1 MKRLLGLGV
10 LFVVLGLSVPSS
22 YAAPTHYLIYNISTT
37 VKGADRETNAKVA
50 IPMKGYLVL
59 FFADGCDTPADA
71 NLFLYGN
78 DSNTPKK
85 KVYVQLNA
93 RGSNNFLAVS
103 AWHIGDLM
111 FVDLQG
117 NSPFVF
123 KIMLQGKLALKD
135 IGFGTAD
142 KRMVATSIKGVNIA
156 EGSFLLGPLGGQWVS
171 GTGSAS
177 ATLNTVLTKAANA
190 ESRTRDEIVYDLI
203 YALVDKGFI
212 AATLPD

>member
-1 MKRLLGLGV
+1 MKRLLGLAV
-10 LFVVLGLSVPSS
+10 LFVVLSVCVPTS
-22 YAAPTHYLIYNISTT
+22 YAVPTHYLIYNISTT
-37 VKGADRETNAKVA
+37 VKGADRETDAKVN

-59 FFADGCDTPADA
+59 LFADGCDAPADA

-93 RGSNNFLAVS
+93 RGSDNFLAAS

-117 NSPFVF
+117 NSPFEF

-135 IGFGTAD
+135 IGFGTPD
-142 KRMVATSIKGVNIA
+142 KRSIASSIKGVNIA
-156 EGSFLLGPLGGQWVS
+156 EGSFLLGPIGGQWVS

-177 ATLNTVLTKAANA
+177 GTLYTAVTKAANA
-190 ESRTRDEIVYDLI
+190 DSRTLDEIIDELKSI
-203 YALVDKGFI
+203 LAGKGFI
-212 AATLPD
+212 AATLPE